1 MGLWVVF
8 PRVGQHGYQEA
19 GVFNLM
25 LVYAS
30 CVTAI
35 IIIQILMENSIN
47 LEILVQKEIEACLW
61 EQSCMLW
68 KASVS

>member
-1 MGLWVVF
+1 MF

-47 LEILVQKEIEACLW
+47 LEILVQKEIEACL
-61 EQSCMLW
+61 
-68 KASVS
+68 